1 MPLGKSA
8 WPYFGIEIPW
18 NISSIFCLLKLHD
31 SCKLWYFGFPFLSKK
46 LFASVCASIVYWQP
60 DRIVEQFN
68 GLWAICWIN
77 EKRMKSHIIVR
88 CVIRNSI
95 KPLVYRVR
103 ETEIT
108 SAIYHASKL
117 QKNLKGL
124 FMSFQCSYRTWKSN
138 GEPTFVCRLHVVKT

>member
-1 MPLGKSA
+1 MALFWHRNSMKD
-8 WPYFGIEIPW
+8 F
-18 NISSIFCLLKLHD
+18 LHI
-31 SCKLWYFGFPFLSKK
+31 
-46 LFASVCASIVYWQP
+46 LFAEASWFMQALIFWFSFFVKETFCFSLCNKKQQIVYWQP

-95 KPLVYRVR
+95 EQLVYRVR

-124 FMSFQCSYRTWKSN
+124 FMSFQCSYRNWKSN